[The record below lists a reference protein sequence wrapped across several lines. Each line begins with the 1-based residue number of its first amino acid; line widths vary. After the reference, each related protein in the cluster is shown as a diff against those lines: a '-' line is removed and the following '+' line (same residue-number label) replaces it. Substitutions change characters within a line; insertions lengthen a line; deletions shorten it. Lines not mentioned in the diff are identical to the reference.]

1 MVWTPAQSSCRNSS
15 NRISCL
21 LVAHSFHLCIFSCG
35 SWGLSLA
42 QRRKDHGLWLMRSFH
57 MAAASE
63 PWVHAAHSPLNS
75 AEAFGCPKSGPRNHR
90 QQSRDRSPFTCEG
103 TDALPGYVYMLEA
116 TQLERGA
123 GLGSRQS
130 DSPACLS
137 HCPIQAVLTGKSL
150 EEYSEFLTAIL
161 LRDIDLLTILTCSL
175 FSLFTYSCP
184 QPSYL

>member
-1 MVWTPAQSSCRNSS
+1 MLEKGVKNSF
-15 NRISCL
+15 ISISPYKSKVNTHVGTIIITELTGVVL
-21 LVAHSFHLCIFSCG
+21 LLC
-35 SWGLSLA
+35 A
-42 QRRKDHGLWLMRSFH
+42 R
-57 MAAASE
+57 
-63 PWVHAAHSPLNS
+63 
-75 AEAFGCPKSGPRNHR
+75 SGPHALEELSYFVFTAPW
-90 QQSRDRSPFTCEG
+90 SRYKHLGSPFTCEG

-116 TQLERGA
+116 THLERGA
-123 GLGSRQS
+123 GLGSQQS
-130 DSPACLS
+130 DSPTCLS